1 MSRRIAKSLALVRTL
16 FCAVVFPLVRAIVL
30 LPFSSTT
37 FPEAAGDPDSA
48 RAACTGKR
56 VGECPVRWIKKN
68 DDEADISTNTSPPA
82 NGHIAHQCAS
92 SLKPPQLAAG
102 LGRGTDH
109 VRPPE
114 CGAPFRRQL
123 RSLANLQAP
132 AEWLLQ
138 NSFSRPSSSIEPFA
152 EPRSCPEQQR
162 SNSRLASS
170 HNCCHLCGAQLLEC
184 GKQQNMAL
192 SLGQSLHFA
201 ENSLHPSR
209 FVQGFVSRH
218 TPRDQTVREAL
229 VHLLWSF
236 PPPPINREIPCNPN
250 EPHTH
255 VPHRRQR
262 ERVLHHANKDVL
274 NYIFSFSSTS
284 QDGMGHA
291 KEKSRIGLHQS
302 HEVYSRSGALHRRQS
317 QAASVCRNHGPEI
330 MVPFYSDRR
339 ATSALARAFS
349 TAASIATH

>member
-1 MSRRIAKSLALVRTL
+1 MSRRMAKSLALVRTL
-16 FCAVVFPLVRAIVL
+16 FRAAAFPLVRAIVL
-30 LPFSSTT
+30 LPFFSAT

-48 RAACTGKR
+48 RAACTGRR
-56 VGECPVRWIKKN
+56 VGECQSDGSRRTTMRR
-68 DDEADISTNTSPPA
+68 ISRLIQDPLPMAKLKTNAPAVSSPSSSPPVWPR
-82 NGHIAHQCAS
+82 H
-92 SLKPPQLAAG
+92 
-102 LGRGTDH
+102 DH

-114 CGAPFRRQL
+114 CGAPFRRKL
-123 RSLANLQAP
+123 RSLANPQAP
-132 AEWLLQ
+132 AEWPRQ
-138 NSFSRPSSSIEPFA
+138 NSSSRPSSSIEPFA

-162 SNSRLASS
+162 SNSRLTSS
-170 HNCCHLCGAQLLEC
+170 HNFRHLCGAQLLEC
-184 GKQQNMAL
+184 GKQQNVAL
-192 SLGQSLHFA
+192 SLRQSLHFA

-218 TPRDQTVREAL
+218 TPRDQTLREAL
-229 VHLLWSF
+229 IHLLWSY

-250 EPHTH
+250 EPDAH

-274 NYIFSFSSTS
+274 NNIFSFSSTS

-302 HEVYSRSGALHRRQS
+302 HKVYSQSGALHRRQS
-317 QAASVCRNHGPEI
+317 QAASLCRNHGPEI

-339 ATSALARAFS
+339 ATATLARSFS
-349 TAASIATH
+349 AATSIATH